1 MPNQYMTFILCARL
15 LKYAGHRRCYAE
27 NRIRTAHLCA
37 QTQTLSNKQKD
48 SSPSFLGNHTASH
61 VCAIDKLLI
70 PELSWKPFSGRGLQ
84 IGCLTHPRA
93 FLETMPQTMAKC
105 MIKSHIA
112 TLMSPIFHSTNP
124 CAESELYPIATQT
137 PCCVTQHVEPLQK
150 FIISSDILFI
160 DWTIRENSNS
170 ETK

>member
-1 MPNQYMTFILCARL
+1 MRKTAYAPPISAPKLKLCQINKKTHPRAFLETILPPMCVL
-15 LKYAGHRRCYAE
+15 LTK
-27 NRIRTAHLCA
+27 
-37 QTQTLSNKQKD
+37 
-48 SSPSFLGNHTASH
+48 
-61 VCAIDKLLI
+61 VLI

-105 MIKSHIA
+105 MTKSHIA

-137 PCCVTQHVEPLQK
+137 PCCVTQHVKSLQK
-150 FIISSDILFI
+150 FIMSSDILFI